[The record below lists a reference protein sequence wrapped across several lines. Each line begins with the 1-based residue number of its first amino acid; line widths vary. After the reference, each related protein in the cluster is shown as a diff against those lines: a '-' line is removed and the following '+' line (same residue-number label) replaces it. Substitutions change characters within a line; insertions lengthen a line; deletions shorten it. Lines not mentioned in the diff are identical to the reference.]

1 VAGPTE
7 MVAEPGIGLLIRVK
21 IKALANRADQA
32 LAEAPLKVIAIAVFV
47 LFIWLSLY
55 LLFRSIFFVLKQQAL
70 ASIIAVPYVFGV
82 FFIALM
88 VMLMLSTAVLIY
100 GGLFRHKESAYLL
113 SSPARPEHIVTI
125 KFVES
130 LFFSSW
136 ALLLVGVPLMWAMA
150 DLQFVPWHFYPFFL
164 SLFVLFVA
172 IPGAWGLLTAW
183 FVAMFLPRS
192 VRRGLIVG
200 GIVAGAGGVWWL
212 MTAWQHSPADSAVWL
227 KQFLA
232 ELRFVRSALLPSAWV
247 TAGVTAAVENQPG
260 RAMFYLFIV
269 FANAVFF
276 SWLAVMLT
284 SSTLALAYSRANGA
298 GGRHLRSRTWAS
310 ALLTRV
316 MFFYVPARLRSVI
329 RKDVRTF
336 LRDPSQWAQM
346 LILFGLLAIY
356 TVNIPTI
363 RLDFA
368 TPRWQLLISFLNMT
382 AVSLILATFTSR
394 FVFPMIS
401 LETDT
406 MWLVGLLPVRT
417 SRIVATKFIFALTV
431 SLLAAVSVT
440 LLSCRTLQ
448 VGWSWTLVK
457 LSIAVACCIGL
468 SGLAVGVG
476 ARLPVFG
483 QRNTAKIASGFGGTM
498 NLILSV
504 LFVTIVST
512 GFGWISLRAFQ
523 LGYSHQLDLRTVGI
537 VVAILLFAVGVAA
550 AALAVGARHL
560 TKREF

>member
-483 QRNTAKIASGFGGTM
+483 QRNTARIASGFGGTM

>member
-1 VAGPTE
+1 VAGQTN
-7 MVAEPGIGLLIRVK
+7 MAAEPGIGLLIRVK

-32 LAEAPLKVIAIAVFV
+32 LAEAPLKVITIAVFV
-47 LFIWLSLY
+47 LFIWVSLY
-55 LLFRSIFFVLKQQAL
+55 LLFHSIFFVLKQQAL

-88 VMLMLSTAVLIY
+88 VMLMLSNAVLVY
-100 GGLFRHKESAYLL
+100 GGLFRQKESAYLL

-125 KFVES
+125 KFFES

-172 IPGAWGLLTAW
+172 IPGALGLLTAW
-183 FVAMFLPRS
+183 FVAMFLPRNL
-192 VRRGLIVG
+192 RRGLTAA
-200 GIVAGAGGVWWL
+200 GIVLGAGGMWWL
-212 MTAWQHSPADSAVWL
+212 VNAWQHSPADSAVWL

-247 TAGVTAAVENQPG
+247 TAGLTAAVENHPG
-260 RAMFYLFIV
+260 RALFYLFVV

-284 SSTLALAYSRANGA
+284 SSTLGLAYSRANGA
-298 GGRHLRSRTWAS
+298 GGRQLRGRAWPS
-310 ALLTRV
+310 ALLTRAL
-316 MFFYVPARLRSVI
+316 FFYVPARFRAII

-336 LRDPSQWAQM
+336 LRDPTQWTQM

-363 RLDFA
+363 PLDFA
-368 TPRWQLLISFLNMT
+368 TPKSQLLISFLNMT

-406 MWLVGLLPVRT
+406 MWLLGMLPMQLP
-417 SRIVATKFIFALTV
+417 RIVVTKFIFALTV
-431 SLLAAVSVT
+431 SLLAAVWVT

-448 VGWSWTLVK
+448 VGWLWTLVK

-476 ARLPVFG
+476 AWLPVLG
-483 QRNTAKIASGFGGTM
+483 QRNTARIASGFGGTV

-523 LGYSHQLDLRTVGI
+523 FGYNRQLDLCTAGI
-537 VVAILLFAVGVAA
+537 ALAIMLFAVGVAA
-550 AALAVGARHL
+550 AALVVGARHL

>member
-1 VAGPTE
+1 MAGPTE

-483 QRNTAKIASGFGGTM
+483 QRNTARIASGFGGTM

>member
-1 VAGPTE
+1 MAGSTN
-7 MVAEPGIGLLIRVK
+7 MAAEPGIRLLIRVK

-32 LAEAPLKVIAIAVFV
+32 LAEAPLKVIAIAIFV

-55 LLFRSIFFVLKQQAL
+55 LLFRGIFLVLKQQAL

-88 VMLMLSTAVLIY
+88 VMLMLSNAVLIY
-100 GGLFRHKESAYLL
+100 GGLFRQKESAYLL
-113 SSPARPEHIVTI
+113 SSPARPEHIVAI
-125 KFVES
+125 KYFES

-164 SLFVLFVA
+164 LLFVLFVA

-192 VRRGLIVG
+192 LRRGLIAG
-200 GIVAGAGGVWWL
+200 GIVAGGGGIWWL
-212 MTAWQHSPADSAVWL
+212 MTAWQHTPADSAVWL

-260 RAMFYLFIV
+260 RALFYLFIV

-284 SSTLALAYSRANGA
+284 SSTLGLAYSRASGA
-298 GGRHLRSRTWAS
+298 GGRHLRSHTWAS

-316 MFFYVPARLRSVI
+316 MFFYVPGRFRSVI

-368 TPRWQLLISFLNMT
+368 TPKWQLLISFLNMT

-406 MWLVGLLPVRT
+406 MWLLGLLPVRM
-417 SRIVATKFIFALTV
+417 SRIVVTKFIFALTV

-448 VGWSWTLVK
+448 VGWLWTLVK
-457 LSIAVACCIGL
+457 LSVAVACCIGL

-483 QRNTAKIASGFGGTM
+483 QRNTARIASGFGGTV

-504 LFVTIVST
+504 LFVTVVST

-523 LGYSHQLDLRTVGI
+523 FGYDRQLDVRTIGI

-550 AALAVGARHL
+550 AALAVGTRHL
-560 TKREF
+560 KNREF

>member
-1 VAGPTE
+1 MAGQTN
-7 MVAEPGIGLLIRVK
+7 MAAEPGIGLLIRVK
-21 IKALANRADQA
+21 IKTLANRADQA
-32 LAEAPLKVIAIAVFV
+32 MAEAPLKVIAIAVFV

-55 LLFRSIFFVLKQQAL
+55 LLFRGIFLVLKQQAL

-88 VMLMLSTAVLIY
+88 VMLMLSNAVLIY
-100 GGLFRHKESAYLL
+100 GGLFRQKESAYLL
-113 SSPARPEHIVTI
+113 SSPARPEHIVAI
-125 KFVES
+125 KFLES

-192 VRRGLIVG
+192 LRRGLIAG
-200 GIVAGAGGVWWL
+200 GIVVGAGGIWWL
-212 MTAWQHSPADSAVWL
+212 MNAWQHSPADSAVWL

-260 RAMFYLFIV
+260 RALFYLFIV

-276 SWLAVMLT
+276 SWLAVTLT
-284 SSTLALAYSRANGA
+284 ASTLGLAYSRANGA
-298 GGRHLRSRTWAS
+298 GGRQLRGRTWAS
-310 ALLTRV
+310 ALLTQV
-316 MFFYVPARLRSVI
+316 MFFYVPARLRAII
-329 RKDVRTF
+329 RKDVRGF
-336 LRDPSQWAQM
+336 LRDPTQWAQM

-356 TVNIPTI
+356 TGNIPTI

-368 TPRWQLLISFLNMT
+368 TPKWQLLISFLNMT

-406 MWLVGLLPVRT
+406 MWLLGLLPVQM

-440 LLSCRTLQ
+440 LLSCRTLE

-457 LSIAVACCIGL
+457 LSVAVACCIGL

-483 QRNTAKIASGFGGTM
+483 QRNTARIASGFGGTV

-523 LGYSHQLDLRTVGI
+523 LGYSRQLDLRTVGI

-550 AALAVGARHL
+550 VALAVGARHL
-560 TKREF
+560 TRREF